1 MEHTAAE
8 RLSALV
14 RKMKIIKILLSRG
27 VVIALSVIML
37 MSGIIANASDGAI
50 VTNDVEAR
58 SNRIFDVQVM
68 MKSPKILS
76 AASFE
81 LSYNVDKLSFREVK
95 ANAPVSK
102 VRAYDDAGKTKVV
115 FLCENGL
122 KLGNA
127 PLLFTVR
134 YKLISDENAE
144 IKITASDCVDVKAKN
159 FSTPTSATCKVTTI
173 GGSVSGSSRSGTS
186 GRSFS
191 GSAKSKVKSLDGS
204 KTKSI
209 AEDDNPDSD
218 DSSDD
223 DYEKITT
230 PSKDGNNAF
239 LMIIFAIMILVVAA
253 LILILNIF
261 KLKYGKKN
269 GSRGDE

>member
-1 MEHTAAE
+1 MNVL
-8 RLSALV
+8 R
-14 RKMKIIKILLSRG
+14 ILLSRG
-27 VVIALSVIML
+27 VLIALSVIML
-37 MSGIIANASDGAI
+37 MSGTVANASDGAI

-144 IKITASDCVDVKAKN
+144 IKLTASDCVDVKVKN
-159 FSTPTSATCKVTTI
+159 FSSPTSATCKVTSI

-191 GSAKSKVKSLDGS
+191 GSAKSKVKSLEGS
-204 KTKSI
+204 KSKSI
-209 AEDDNPDSD
+209 AKDDNPNSDDSD
-218 DSSDD
+218 DSGDD

>member
-1 MEHTAAE
+1 
-8 RLSALV
+8 
-14 RKMKIIKILLSRG
+14 MKIIKILLSRG

-37 MSGIIANASDGAI
+37 MSGTVANASDDAI

-81 LSYNVDKLSFREVK
+81 LSYNVEKLSFREVK

-144 IKITASDCVDVKAKN
+144 IKIAASDCVDVKAKN
-159 FSTPTSATCKVTTI
+159 FSLPTSATCKVTSI

-191 GSAKSKVKSLDGS
+191 GSAKSKGKSLDGS
-204 KTKSI
+204 KSKSI
-209 AEDDNPDSD
+209 AEDDNLDSD
-218 DSSDD
+218 DSGDD
-223 DYEKITT
+223 EYSGDGDYEKITT

-261 KLKYGKKN
+261 KLKYGKRN